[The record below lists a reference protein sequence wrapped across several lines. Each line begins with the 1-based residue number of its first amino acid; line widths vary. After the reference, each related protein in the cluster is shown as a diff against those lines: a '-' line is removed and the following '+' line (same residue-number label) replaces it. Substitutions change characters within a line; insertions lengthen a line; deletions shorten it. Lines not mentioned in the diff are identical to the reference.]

1 MKAMVCILFALVC
14 VLSAAIV
21 IHRAELNELT
31 MAKKVLA
38 SEVKTLELE
47 LANKDRRGNSQAK
60 QLQEA
65 REQLKIGNRTIDRL
79 DEQIATARS
88 QSKATA
94 AASPEKQEDPADPQ
108 KAFMKAISEMMDQPD
123 MKAMIQEQ
131 QRGQLESQ
139 YAAFF
144 EEVGLDKTTESL
156 VRELLLERLLA
167 MAGLGTGFM
176 TAMGD
181 EDALKTLTDEMSEL
195 VEGFDDQIKKELG
208 EDYQALKAYETTIQ
222 AREAIKLLQTRLGDE
237 RMDSST
243 QAVLLAVITEERAAA
258 ELNADLSD
266 PAAMTRMAQ
275 AGEMAKMLEGM
286 QDVNE
291 RVYERSSDFLT
302 DKQLAALRSQQTM
315 EASMLKMSVRM
326 MDQTQ
331 EAKADKQ

>member
-1 MKAMVCILFALVC
+1 MKAMMCILFALAC
-14 VLSAAIV
+14 VLSGTIV
-21 IHRAELNELT
+21 IHRAELSELT
-31 MAKKVLA
+31 MANNVLA
-38 SEVKTLELE
+38 SEVETLKLE

-79 DEQIATARS
+79 DEQIATTRS
-88 QSKATA
+88 QPKASA
-94 AASPEKQEDPADPQ
+94 AAATEQQDDPGNPQ
-108 KAFMKAISEMMDQPD
+108 KALMKAIGEMMDQPD

-167 MAGLGTGFM
+167 MAELGTGFM

-243 QAVLLAVITEERAAA
+243 QAVLLAVITEERTA
-258 ELNADLSD
+258 ADLDANVSD
-266 PAAMTRMAQ
+266 PAAMSRMAQ
-275 AGEMAKMLEGM
+275 AGEMTKMLEGTEA
-286 QDVNE
+286 VND
-291 RVYERSSDFLT
+291 RVYERSADFLT

-326 MDQTQ
+326 MDQTP
-331 EAKADKQ
+331 ATKADK